1 MRDKFKFHKKGFYLL
16 KVLRG
21 LDGGA
26 IWVSVCSALLEA
38 GIPYIGFVFSAM
50 IIDNLL
56 MGAWTAAVVH
66 VVFLIGLSLLFGLLQ
81 NQLSKILA
89 VKYQMLYTDFKILM
103 RKKALSINFE
113 SFENPEVA
121 GKIYRAERTIDMYGG
136 LEEILYLYQQLLSSA
151 ISGITALGLVGY
163 MCFAKGT
170 MGRISVP
177 ITVLSFLVA
186 VGLVMKATFFSSGYF
201 LKQQNQI
208 FSGHG
213 DAEEGLSYYMDQI
226 YGNEKANKTAHLYH
240 MKDLLLGNFNGFLDV
255 SSGLY
260 KKMKTVRRR
269 QELTGQGISA
279 VFTVYSYALI
289 LLKIWSKAISIGSFT
304 KYAGAMTSFMNDMT
318 TLVWTNGEI
327 ARNCEFMQDFI
338 DFMEMED
345 DSRGGVLPIRKEAGR
360 AYEIEFHNV
369 SFCYPGSENMTL
381 RNINCKINGNNK
393 TAIVGRNGAGKT
405 TFIKLLCGLYH
416 PTQGTISLD
425 GIDIKEYDYQD
436 YMGLF
441 SVAFQDF
448 TMFAFPVGQN
458 IATSR
463 VCDRDKIWNCLTKA
477 GVEQVVKKM
486 PQKLD
491 TPMFSGN
498 EGGVNVSGGE
508 MQKLAIARAL
518 YKDAPLIILDEP
530 TAALDPVSEYE
541 IYKRF
546 DELVKHKTSIFI
558 THRMSSCRF
567 CDDILVFEN
576 GEIVERGNH
585 EKLLQNRVLYSEL
598 WNAQAQHYGK

>member
-576 GEIVERGNH
+576 GEIVERG
-585 EKLLQNRVLYSEL
+585 
-598 WNAQAQHYGK
+598 